1 VNRESLPAS
10 QIMDNVNCDTKIN
23 ISSQAYLR
31 AEMFVSGDSQ
41 STARWWWI
49 FNDHCRDCHNLSVL
63 L

>member
-1 VNRESLPAS
+1 MNRESLPAS

-41 STARWWWI
+41 STAR
-49 FNDHCRDCHNLSVL
+49 
-63 L
+63 